1 MEEAHTARLSR
12 TLQELKD
19 YADTLLVIKAKGDRS
34 DQLPAACAAGTALL
48 LRAREQERSAALHA
62 ARLKEDSA
70 SQRNKLDHD
79 SLQLHNL
86 VYEQQYYD
94 KEIAACRAFAS
105 AYTEQQI
112 GSVTLPQQ
120 QHEQEL
126 QRLTA
131 ELQQRQALQ
140 QQLQSLQ
147 HQKEQLLK
155 ERNRVSTSYAELR
168 QQVEHCHSGNSALV
182 SMTQPSRSSIQA
194 DAEAAQLLPL
204 PLYII
209 YTQAAAAAGVVGLPL
224 AVAIEGNP
232 AIAKQQQQQQL
243 STQPGN
249 DPQAATAAPDS
260 KRRRKQLQ
268 QEDQAFQVTTMACF
282 RVMCHTCWW
291 CVGCCSCPTFAS
303 VSACVHVYGILCCL
317 SWAPYARIHTYLHTC
332 LLPPG
337 NTHTVLKLLCHFSIH
352 TPGKLVHTD
361 IWPGLVDF
369 LECINNTD
377 LCVQQWRLKLVNST
391 GLSTAQAGLVE
402 GCPANLLAASPCCVL
417 CLMPCSCIL
426 CQCGWTCTPK
436 SQAAVSWSCLSPSP
450 TTHS

>member
-19 YADTLLVIKAKGDRS
+19 YADTLLVIKAKGDHS

-48 LRAREQERSAALHA
+48 LRAREHERSAALHA

-182 SMTQPSRSSIQA
+182 NMTQPSRSSIQA

-209 YTQAAAAAGVVGLPL
+209 YTQAAAAASVVGLPL
-224 AVAIEGNP
+224 AVTIEGNP
-232 AIAKQQQQQQL
+232 AIAKQQQQL
-243 STQPGN
+243 STQPGA
-249 DPQAATAAPDS
+249 DPQAASAAQDS

-268 QEDQAFQVTTMACF
+268 QEDQAFQVTTKACF
-282 RVMCHTCWW
+282 LRSVLYLLVVCK
-291 CVGCCSCPTFAS
+291 VLLVCSSAS
-303 VSACVHVYGILCCL
+303 VSACLHVHGILCCF
-317 SWAPYARIHTYLHTC
+317 SWAPYAHTIYTHGLH
-332 LLPPG
+332 G
-337 NTHTVLKLLCHFSIH
+337 HRMHTHTRYTHM
-352 TPGKLVHTD
+352 G
-361 IWPGLVDF
+361 
-369 LECINNTD
+369 
-377 LCVQQWRLKLVNST
+377 ST
-391 GLSTAQAGLVE
+391 
-402 GCPANLLAASPCCVL
+402 
-417 CLMPCSCIL
+417 
-426 CQCGWTCTPK
+426 W
-436 SQAAVSWSCLSPSP
+436 
-450 TTHS
+450 